1 MKTVPALSSRKF
13 LAPSQHRGIY
23 PSASA
28 KAVMQGTRGAEDES
42 KRVDVG
48 VTLPTQGPLATP
60 DAVAGLA
67 RQADALGYG
76 SVWVTDHIA
85 IPMRAESRYPY
96 TADGRL
102 PWDPSIPYL
111 DALTALSWVA
121 AQTRSVRLGTSV
133 LVLPM
138 RHPLPVA
145 KALATL
151 DYLSA
156 GRAVLAVGAGWFA
169 EEFALLGQSFRDRGR
184 RLDDAVRLLRAC
196 WGPDPVRY
204 EGDFYDLPAF
214 AMSPKPPQGSRLPIL
229 AGGEGEV
236 ALRRVA
242 AVCDGW
248 QPLGLEPDDYRT
260 RVGAL
265 RAYVERHG
273 RSMKDLWLQVR
284 VPRGTAVTRDLA
296 GRYAAAGVRTLII
309 DPAYRILSLDAAR
322 NYLDAAARELQLQPA
337 PLR

>member
-1 MKTVPALSSRKF
+1 M
-13 LAPSQHRGIY
+13 
-23 PSASA
+23 
-28 KAVMQGTRGAEDES
+28 
-42 KRVDVG
+42 DVG

-60 DAVAGLA
+60 QAVSTIA

-85 IPMRAESRYPY
+85 IPTQADSRYPY

-121 AQTRSVRLGTSV
+121 ALTRRVRLGTSV

-145 KALATL
+145 KAMATL
-151 DYLSA
+151 DYLSG

-169 EEFALLGQSFRDRGR
+169 EEFALLGQSFHDRGR

-204 EGDFYDLPAF
+204 RGDFYDLPAF
-214 AMSPKPPQGSRLPIL
+214 AMAPKPPQGSRLPVL

-248 QPLGLEPDDYRT
+248 QPLGLDPDEYRK
-260 RVGAL
+260 RVGRLA
-265 RAYVERHG
+265 AYAEQQG
-273 RSMKDLWLQVR
+273 RSITEMWLQVR
-284 VPRGTAVTRDLA
+284 IARGTAITRDLA
-296 GRYAAAGVRTLII
+296 ARYEAVGARTLIV
-309 DPAYRILSLDAAR
+309 DPAYRTLTLDAAR
-322 NYLDAAARELQLQPA
+322 KYLDTVAAALSLQGAPA
-337 PLR
+337 PPKS

>member
-1 MKTVPALSSRKF
+1 
-13 LAPSQHRGIY
+13 
-23 PSASA
+23 
-28 KAVMQGTRGAEDES
+28 
-42 KRVDVG
+42 VDVG
-48 VTLPTQGPLATP
+48 LTLPTQGPLATP
-60 DAVAGLA
+60 EAVSTIA

-85 IPMRAESRYPY
+85 MPMRAESRYPY

-111 DALTALSWVA
+111 DALTALTWVGA
-121 AQTRSVRLGTSV
+121 LTRAVRLGTSV

-151 DYLSA
+151 DYLSG

-169 EEFALLGQSFRDRGR
+169 EEFALLGQSFHDRGR

-204 EGDFYDLPAF
+204 RGEFYDLPAF
-214 AMSPKPPQGSRLPIL
+214 AMAPKPPQGSRLPVL
-229 AGGEGEV
+229 AGGEGDV

-248 QPLGLEPDDYRT
+248 QPLGLEPDDYRK
-260 RVGAL
+260 RVDRLA
-265 RAYVERHG
+265 AYAEQHG

-284 VPRGTAVTRDLA
+284 ILRGTAVTRALA
-296 GRYAAAGVRTLII
+296 ARYEAAGARTLIL
-309 DPAYRILSLDAAR
+309 DPAYRTLTLDAAR
-322 NYLDAAARELQLQPA
+322 TYIDTAARELEVTA
-337 PLR
+337 SV